1 MGAEMDS
8 LELQVE
14 TSAKGAN
21 RALSNMEKKLEAIG
35 TSLGKISVLLPTLGK
50 VGDTSAL
57 EELKDA
63 TSDIEKALWK
73 VAKQKVK
80 PRVDRSDLK
89 YVSKDLDEI
98 FDKFKRVGKDTNV
111 DDMGM
116 VELQK
121 KITSTE
127 KELDRLNARLDKKL
141 DTENVSTYGKAYVNI
156 VYDIQK
162 ATNALEVYR
171 EALSSL
177 KGKVP
182 EIKIERGASD
192 YKPYEAPE
200 AASSC

>member
-89 YVSKDLDEI
+89 YAVKDIDDL
-98 FDKFKRVGKDTNV
+98 FRKFQDIGKNTNV
-111 DDMGM
+111 NGMGIDD
-116 VELQK
+116 LRK
-121 KITSTE
+121 KISSTE
-127 KELDRLNARLDKKL
+127 KDVDRLYSRLEKKL
-141 DTENVSTYGKAYVNI
+141 DTENVSTYGK
-156 VYDIQK
+156 
-162 ATNALEVYR
+162 
-171 EALSSL
+171 S
-177 KGKVP
+177 
-182 EIKIERGASD
+182 
-192 YKPYEAPE
+192 
-200 AASSC
+200 